1 MTVEDMREPTFLVL
15 AALADGPRHGYAVIR
30 EVADIS
36 GGRVTMRPGTLY
48 GALDRLAGEGL
59 VRVEREEVV
68 NGRLRRYYALTDD
81 GAGVLTE
88 QTERLRAN
96 VAEADRR
103 LRLRLRVRPATGP
116 ATAFA
121 RLAGPAGPAGPAPL
135 NAPAIG

>member
-48 GALDRLAGEGL
+48 GALDRLAAEGL

-68 NGRLRRYYALTDD
+68 NGRLRRYYTLTDD
-81 GAGVLTE
+81 GAGVLAE

-103 LRLRLRVRPATGP
+103 LRLRVRPAAGP

-121 RLAGPAGPAGPAPL
+121 RLARPAPL
-135 NAPAIG
+135 SAPAIG